1 MLFMMNRAASSA
13 LPDPAVL
20 EEFGVAG
27 EPVATLPG
35 GEGQSVQVGDLVL
48 KPVDDVAEVTWCAEV
63 LDRVAEL
70 GFRVARPARGS
81 RGEFVVDNWSAAR
94 RVDGVN
100 GNDPGTDWA
109 GLLSAA
115 RAFHEAIR
123 DEPRPSFLDR
133 REHRWAVA
141 DRVAW
146 DEAQYTPLTQVAERF
161 HTLQS
166 LLRPVE
172 AVNQVIHGD
181 LTGNVLFAAGQAPAI
196 IDFSPYWR
204 PASYADAIV
213 AVDGLLWY
221 GAGPELV
228 RLAATGA
235 DFPQMLVRASLF
247 RLVALDGMAR
257 IFGTSDLENEL
268 KPFDPVIAYI
278 KDPMVGAT
286 RSPQAADATHT
297 SNNDPRSTTRTH

>member
-1 MLFMMNRAASSA
+1 MLFVMNRAASSA
-13 LPDPAVL
+13 LPEPAVL
-20 EEFGVAG
+20 EAFGVAG
-27 EPVATLPG
+27 EPVAALPG

-48 KPVDDVAEVTWCAEV
+48 KPVDDVAEATSCAEV
-63 LDRVAEL
+63 LDRVAER
-70 GFRVARPARGS
+70 GFRVARPARGH

-94 RVDGVN
+94 RVDGVS
-100 GNDPGTDWA
+100 GPATDWA
-109 GLLSAA
+109 GLLSST
-115 RAFHEAIR
+115 RAFHEAIA

-146 DEAQYTPLTQVAERF
+146 DEVQYTPLTQVAERF

-166 LLRPVE
+166 LLRPVR

-181 LTGNVLFAAGQAPAI
+181 LSGNVLFAAGQAPAI

-221 GAGPELV
+221 GAGPDLV
-228 RLAATGA
+228 RLAATGT

-257 IFGTSDLENEL
+257 IFGTGDLENEL
-268 KPFDPVIAYI
+268 KPFDPMIAHI
-278 KDPMVGAT
+278 KDLMVDAT
-286 RSPQAADATHT
+286 RLTQAADATRT
-297 SNNDPRSTTRTH
+297 SARPHRSTTKTH